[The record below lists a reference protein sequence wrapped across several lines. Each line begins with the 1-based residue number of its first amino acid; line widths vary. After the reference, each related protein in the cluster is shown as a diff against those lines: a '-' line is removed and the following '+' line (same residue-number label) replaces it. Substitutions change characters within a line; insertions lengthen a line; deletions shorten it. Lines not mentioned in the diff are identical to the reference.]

1 MTELNLCLPEAYH
14 TRPRRLIF
22 ELRVTDKNQFKK
34 SALLLRVGCTG
45 ERAQL
50 EKSPFPVNPPTLSYP
65 ASYYASIGLL
75 SKGIEKL

>member
-1 MTELNLCLPEAYH
+1 MSSWGLSHQTKK
-14 TRPRRLIF
+14 IDF
-22 ELRVTDKNQFKK
+22 WIKSKTDKNQFKK
-34 SALLLRVGCTG
+34 SALLLRVGYTG
-45 ERAQL
+45 ERVQL

>member
-34 SALLLRVGCTG
+34 REVKGLDKIKEKFNGDL
-45 ERAQL
+45 ERMKDCKYCDL
-50 EKSPFPVNPPTLSYP
+50 D
-65 ASYYASIGLL
+65 I
-75 SKGIEKL
+75 